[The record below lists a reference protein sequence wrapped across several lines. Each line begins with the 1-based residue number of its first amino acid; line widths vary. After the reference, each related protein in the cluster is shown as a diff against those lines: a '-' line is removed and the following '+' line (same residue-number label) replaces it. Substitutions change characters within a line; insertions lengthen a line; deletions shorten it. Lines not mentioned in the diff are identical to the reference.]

1 MEKEILEKIYPKAKE
16 IADELQLKLWDI
28 KYFKRNKSKVLLITI
43 SREGGTSIKDC
54 ETFSKKIEKY
64 LDEIDLIK
72 ERYYLEVQSK
82 GISIKK

>member
-16 IADELQLKLWDI
+16 IADELELKLWDI
-28 KYFKRNKSKVLLITI
+28 KYFKRNKNRVLLITI

-64 LDEIDLIK
+64 LDEIDIIK

-82 GISIKK
+82 GIKI

>member
-54 ETFSKKIEKY
+54 EKFSKKIEKS
-64 LDEIDLIK
+64 LDEIDIIK
-72 ERYYLEVQSK
+72 ERYYLEVKSK